1 MWQRLPVVLSR
12 IPANIRKARHD
23 DKREDTFI
31 PDRRN
36 RNVSYLLPFLQFA
49 AKVETLRFIL
59 FAANS
64 LTYHNKYETHF

>member
-49 AKVETLRFIL
+49 AKSMKRDVST